1 MPRLLVTLVVGILV
15 SALAG
20 CALPPPERT
29 YLDQQPK
36 TAPVR
41 NMTSF
46 TPALQCMDQLLQATG
61 KNNFMI
67 TSAGIP
73 DATGQM
79 QAGTKEMLI
88 STIAKMSTKSNAFT
102 FVDFD
107 LDKRDVLAAQQLIGI
122 QAGFEVPRYYIR
134 GAITQVDKGVITD
147 RIGGGIGFSL
157 GSGGSSSNSTSSSTS
172 SSTINSSDRKGTL
185 GYSSDIGTSVIT
197 IDLNMGDLVTR
208 RIIPGVST
216 SNSIVVTRKGTGFDA
231 DAQIEKFGVAFE
243 FSMDRS
249 EGSHQ
254 ALRTLVEL
262 TLIEV
267 LGKFAGVPYWSCL
280 QVKQTDP
287 GALVKAHSQYEELES
302 DTEAGNEPLLKA
314 IVTGLVA
321 GGYLGNTGDIR
332 DAGDPRLKQAVA
344 KYQADNDLVATG
356 RLSFELYYSM
366 LNKGLIQPGGT
377 VTGGVKPASK
387 PATAGGSINVYMST
401 SHGTTPTYRVGE
413 RLDLNAQVSEDG
425 YLYCYYGDETGK
437 IARIYPNR
445 YTPNPYLSAGQRVNI
460 PSRDAQFSIE
470 FTDPGSRQEVLCLA
484 SKQELGVKLPASFK
498 VADLEPVGVSSFE
511 EVVQAFQALDR
522 EGLSFQRIRLSVVQ

>member
-1 MPRLLVTLVVGILV
+1 MSRLSVTLITGILL

-29 YLDQQPK
+29 YVDQQPK
-36 TAPVR
+36 TTPVR
-41 NMTSF
+41 NITSF
-46 TPALQCMDQLLQATG
+46 TPALQCMDQLFQATG
-61 KNNFMI
+61 KNSFMI

-88 STIAKMSTKSNAFT
+88 STIAKMSTKSDAFT

-134 GAITQVDKGVITD
+134 GAITQVDKGIVAD
-147 RIGGGIGFSL
+147 RVGGGIGFSL
-157 GSGGSSSNSTSSSTS
+157 GGGSSGGAGSSNSNTTN
-172 SSTINSSDRKGTL
+172 TSDRKGTL

-208 RIIPGVST
+208 KIIPGVST
-216 SNSIVVTRKGTGFDA
+216 SNSIVVTRRGTGFDA

-262 TLIEV
+262 SLIEV

-280 QVKQTDP
+280 QIKQTDP
-287 GALVKAHSQYEELES
+287 SVLVAARDQYEKLGPGGEAS
-302 DTEAGNEPLLKA
+302 DGPLLQA
-314 IVTGLVA
+314 VVAGLVT
-321 GGYLGNTGDIR
+321 GGYLESAGGIQ
-332 DAGDPRLKQAVA
+332 DAGDPHLKQAVS

-356 RLSFELYYSM
+356 RLSFELYYNMS
-366 LNKGLIQPGGT
+366 NKGLIQPGGA
-377 VTGGVKPASK
+377 VAGGVKPTQK
-387 PATAGGSINVYMST
+387 PTAEKGSINVHVST
-401 SHGTTPTYRVGE
+401 SRGTTPTYRVGE
-413 RLDLNAQVSEDG
+413 RLDLNAQVSDDG

-445 YTPNPYLSAGQRVNI
+445 YAPDPYLSAGQRVDI
-460 PSRDAQFSIE
+460 PGREAQFSIE
-470 FTDPGSRQEVLCLA
+470 FTDPGTRQEVLCLA

-498 VADLEPVGVSSFE
+498 VVDLEPVGVSSFE

>member
-1 MPRLLVTLVVGILV
+1 MSRLSVTLITGFLL

-29 YLDQQPK
+29 YVDQQPK

-41 NMTSF
+41 NITSF

-88 STIAKMSTKSNAFT
+88 STIAKMSTKSDAFT

-122 QAGFEVPRYYIR
+122 QPGFEVPRYYIR
-134 GAITQVDKGVITD
+134 GAITQVDKGIVAD
-147 RIGGGIGFSL
+147 RVGGGIGFSL
-157 GSGGSSSNSTSSSTS
+157 GGGSSSGSSSG
-172 SSTINSSDRKGTL
+172 STTNTSDRKGTL

-208 RIIPGVST
+208 KIIPGVST

-231 DAQIEKFGVAFE
+231 DAQIEKFGIAFE

-262 TLIEV
+262 SLIEV

-280 QVKQTDP
+280 QIKQTDP
-287 GALVKAHSQYEELES
+287 GTLVTARDQYEQLGPGG
-302 DTEAGNEPLLKA
+302 DAGDGPLLQA
-314 IVTGLVA
+314 VVAGLVA
-321 GGYLGNTGDIR
+321 GGYLES
-332 DAGDPRLKQAVA
+332 AGSIQSASDPRLKQAVS

-356 RLSFELYYSM
+356 RLSFELYYNMS
-366 LNKGLIQPGGT
+366 NKGLIQPGGS
-377 VTGGVKPASK
+377 VAGGVKPAPK
-387 PATAGGSINVYMST
+387 PAAAGGSINVHVST
-401 SHGTTPTYRVGE
+401 SRGTTPTYRVGE
-413 RLDLNAQVSEDG
+413 HLDLNAQVSDDG

-445 YTPNPYLSAGQRVNI
+445 YAPDPYLSAGQRVSI

-470 FTDPGSRQEVLCLA
+470 FTDPGTRQEVLCLA

-511 EVVQAFQALDR
+511 EVVQAFQAIDR
-522 EGLSFQRIRLSVVQ
+522 EGLSFQRVRLSVVQ